1 MGRVMV
7 FRVSQET
14 AHQRLN
20 PANDRPKLRDSAEV
34 RLVARRQQPGRHTSP
49 QHAASAS
56 TTRTTSGVRSFSLS
70 RLRPWASDAFGG
82 QAPRLTGSTGIGTS
96 GQHTRLGLM
105 VLFAVLYDIKR
116 IPLEQH
122 IHDNDRM
129 MVLTF
134 SRRPSYTKALRGTNA
149 WLVKHFSK

>member
-1 MGRVMV
+1 
-7 FRVSQET
+7 
-14 AHQRLN
+14 
-20 PANDRPKLRDSAEV
+20 
-34 RLVARRQQPGRHTSP
+34 
-49 QHAASAS
+49 
-56 TTRTTSGVRSFSLS
+56 
-70 RLRPWASDAFGG
+70 
-82 QAPRLTGSTGIGTS
+82 
-96 GQHTRLGLM
+96 M